1 MRLRR
6 GLESVTSPPPTWFIQ
21 EINLSTK
28 FKTNSRIDMI
38 EVRGVTKT
46 YGTTVALNKV
56 TFSVKR
62 NEILGFLGPNGA
74 GKSTAMKI
82 ITTYLA
88 PDEGTVT
95 VDGIDV
101 TKDPLGAR
109 TRIGYLP
116 ETAPLYA
123 DMRVREYLEF
133 VAEARGLAASRL
145 NERLEWVYNATN
157 IRDVLYKNVN
167 ELSKGYR
174 QRVGLAQALVHDPD
188 VLILDEPTSGLD
200 PRQIIGIRNLI
211 SELAKTKTIIF
222 SSHILAEI
230 SAVTDR
236 ICIIHEGKIVADG
249 QSHELRER
257 ARKTNRTTVEFGRAD
272 GEAESALRS
281 ISGVASVTRS
291 DSGQGYVLATPL
303 GRDVRAELNDLAR
316 SRGWSLLELHT
327 ETPTL
332 EEAFIELTGKEAH
345 A

>member
-1 MRLRR
+1 M
-6 GLESVTSPPPTWFIQ
+6 
-21 EINLSTK
+21 
-28 FKTNSRIDMI
+28 ID
-38 EVRGVTKT
+38 VRGVTKS
-46 YGTTVALNKV
+46 YGTTVALKEIA
-56 TFSVKR
+56 FSVPR

-88 PDEGTVT
+88 PDEGSVT

-101 TKDPLGAR
+101 TKNPLAVR

-123 DMRVREYLEF
+123 DMRVSDYLEF
-133 VAEARGLAASRL
+133 VASARGLSGAKLR
-145 NERLEWVYNATN
+145 ERLEWVYDATSV
-157 IRDVLYKNVN
+157 RDVLFKNVN

-211 SELAKTKTIIF
+211 RDLAKTKTIIF

-230 SAVTDR
+230 NAVTDR
-236 ICIIHEGKIVADG
+236 ITIIHEGRIVADG
-249 QSHELRER
+249 LAHELREK
-257 ARKTNRTTVEFGRAD
+257 ARKTNRTSVELAHAN
-272 GEAESALRS
+272 GEAETALREIPGVTS
-281 ISGVASVTRS
+281 VVKAPAGSGGWIVT
-291 DSGQGYVLATPL
+291 APL
-303 GRDVRAELNDLAR
+303 GRDVRHEINALAR
-316 SRGWSLLELHT
+316 ARNWSLLELHT

-332 EEAFIELTGKEAH
+332 EEAFIELTGKEASS
-345 A
+345 